1 MKYLLLLSIVA
12 GFLMSCNVDPC
23 QNKEALIKFHENFV
37 EETVDNKD
45 EYTEEEWATR
55 DDEFERL
62 TEDCFDNLKDE
73 FTKTERKKFWKLN
86 GEYFGLRIANKIEEG
101 IDIGIGS
108 MEELTELFG
117 DNAEDIVDKFEEVF
131 DEDFKET
138 MENFG
143 EDMKNIFDDD
153 FKQKMEDIF
162 DEDFKDDIKNA
173 MKDLG
178 EGLKE
183 MGEEIEKAV
192 NDK

>member
-1 MKYLLLLSIVA
+1 MKQILLLSLCACFI
-12 GFLMSCNVDPC
+12 MSCNVDPC
-23 QNKEALIKFHENFV
+23 QNKEALIKFHANFV
-37 EETVDNKD
+37 EETLDNQD
-45 EYTEEEWATR
+45 EYTTEQWTKR

-62 TEDCFDNLKDE
+62 TEECFDNLKDD
-73 FTKTERKKFWKLN
+73 FTRTERKEFWKLN
-86 GEYFGLRIANKIEEG
+86 GEYFGLRMKNKIEEG
-101 IDIGIGS
+101 LDIGIGS
-108 MEELTELFG
+108 VEELTELFG
-117 DNAEDIVDKFEEVF
+117 ENAEDIVEKFEDVF

-153 FKQKMEDIF
+153 FKQKMEEIF

-183 MGEEIEKAV
+183 MGEELEKAV
-192 NDK
+192 NEK